1 MSMYTEIDFCRVSK
15 TKDLVTF
22 LDLGKQKLTGVFPRP
37 DEDLEIGPLEL
48 VWSPSSYLVQLKH
61 TFEPTEMYGNNYG
74 YRSGLNNSMVQH
86 LVNKVKY
93 LIEISDL
100 KIGDVVVD
108 IGSNDCTT
116 LKAFPNDLKR
126 IGIDP
131 TIKKFS
137 HYYPEDIPYVADF
150 FSEESYR
157 SVEKNK
163 NAKLVMSIACFYDLE
178 DPISFVKD
186 IRSILEDD
194 GLWHFEQAYLPSTL
208 RSLSYDTACHE
219 HIEYY
224 SMLSVKNILE
234 QAGMKIVDV
243 TLNDINGG
251 SFAVTACK
259 DTNTTFKVN
268 HPVINWLIEEE
279 YKMGLHTVKPYF
291 EFAQRTYEH
300 RDSLISLVRSLR
312 ADGKTIYGYGAST
325 KGNVLLQWC
334 GFTSDD
340 ITAIGEVNSDKFGCV
355 TPGTNIPIVS
365 EEEVKSNN
373 PDYLIVLPWHFKN
386 GIIQR
391 EKEYMNSGGKF
402 IFPLPYI
409 QII

>member
-1 MSMYTEIDFCRVSK
+1 
-15 TKDLVTF
+15 
-22 LDLGKQKLTGVFPRP
+22 
-37 DEDLEIGPLEL
+37 
-48 VWSPSSYLVQLKH
+48 
-61 TFEPTEMYGNNYG
+61 
-74 YRSGLNNSMVQH
+74 
-86 LVNKVKY
+86 
-93 LIEISDL
+93 LIELSKL
-100 KIGDVVVD
+100 KPGDVVVD

-116 LKAFPNDLKR
+116 LKAFPPDVKR

-137 HYYPEDIPYVADF
+137 QYYPDDISYVADF
-150 FSEESYR
+150 FSEDSYR
-157 SVEKNK
+157 SIEKNK

-178 DPISFVKD
+178 DPISFVRD
-186 IRSILEDD
+186 IYSILDDD

-224 SMLSVKNILE
+224 SMLSVQNILKH
-234 QAGMKIVDV
+234 AGMKIVDV

-259 DTNTTFKVN
+259 DTNKSIKVN
-268 HPVINWLIEEE
+268 HAVINWLIDEE

-300 RDSLISLVRSLR
+300 RDSLVHLIHSLR
-312 ADGKTIYGYGAST
+312 AEGKTIYGYGAST

-340 ITAIGEVNSDKFGCV
+340 IAAIGEVNPDKFGCI
-355 TPGTNIPIVS
+355 TPGTNIPIIS
-365 EEEVKSNN
+365 EQEVKDMK
-373 PDYLIVLPWHFKN
+373 PDYMMVLPWHFKN

-391 EKEYMNSGGKF
+391 EKDYLNSGGKF

>member
-1 MSMYTEIDFCRVSK
+1 MSMYTEINSCRVSK
-15 TKDLVTF
+15 EKDLVTF
-22 LDLGKQKLTGVFPRP
+22 LNLGNQKLTGVFPRP
-37 DEDLEIGPLEL
+37 EENLESGPLEL

-61 TFEPTEMYGNNYG
+61 TFEPTEMYGSNYG

-86 LVNKVKY
+86 LVNKAKY
-93 LIEISDL
+93 LIELSKL
-100 KIGDVVVD
+100 KPGDVVVD

-116 LKAFPNDLKR
+116 LKAFPPDVKR

-137 HYYPEDIPYVADF
+137 QYYPDDISYVADF
-150 FSEESYR
+150 FSEDSYR
-157 SVEKNK
+157 SIEKNK

-178 DPISFVKD
+178 DPISFVRD
-186 IRSILEDD
+186 IYSILDDD
-194 GLWHFEQAYLPSTL
+194 GLWHFEQAYLASTL

-224 SMLSVKNILE
+224 SMLSVQNILE
-234 QAGMKIVDV
+234 HAGMKIVDV

-259 DTNTTFKVN
+259 DTNKSIKVN
-268 HPVINWLIEEE
+268 HAVINWLIDEE

-300 RDSLISLVRSLR
+300 RDSLIHLIHSLR
-312 ADGKTIYGYGAST
+312 AEGKTIYGYGAST

-340 ITAIGEVNSDKFGCV
+340 IAAIGEVNPDKFGCI
-355 TPGTNIPIVS
+355 TPGTNIPIIS
-365 EEEVKSNN
+365 EQEVKDMK
-373 PDYLIVLPWHFKN
+373 PDYMMVLPWHFKN

-391 EKEYMNSGGKF
+391 EKDYLNSGGKF

>member
-1 MSMYTEIDFCRVSK
+1 MSRYIEIESCRVSK
-15 TKDLVTF
+15 KNDLVSF
-22 LDLGKQKLTGVFPRP
+22 LNLGSQKLTGVFPRP
-37 DEDLEIGPLEL
+37 DEEIDNGPLEL
-48 VWSPSSYLVQLKH
+48 VWSPSSNLVQLKH
-61 TFEPTEMYGNNYG
+61 TFEPTEMYGDNYG
-74 YRSGLNNSMVQH
+74 YRSGLNNTMVQH
-86 LVNKVKY
+86 LISKANY
-93 LIEISDL
+93 LIELSNL
-100 KIGDVVVD
+100 EPGDVVVD

-116 LKAFPNDLKR
+116 LKSFPNYTKR

-137 HYYPEDIPYVADF
+137 QYYPEEIPYVADF
-150 FSEESYR
+150 FSKESYR

-163 NAKLVMSIACFYDLE
+163 NAKLVMSIACFYDL
-178 DPISFVKD
+178 DNPLTFVKD
-186 IRSILEDD
+186 IRSILTDD
-194 GLWHFEQAYLPSTL
+194 GMWHFEQAYLPSTL
-208 RSLSYDTACHE
+208 RSNSYDTACHE

-224 SMLSVKNILE
+224 SMLSVQNILE
-234 QAGMKIVDV
+234 RAGMKIVDV
-243 TLNDINGG
+243 TLNDVNGG

-259 DTNTTFKVN
+259 DTNTSVKVN
-268 HPVINWLIEEE
+268 DAVINWLIDEE
-279 YKMGLHTVKPYF
+279 YKMGLHTIKPYY
-291 EFAQRTYEH
+291 EFAQRAYEH
-300 RDSLISLVRSLR
+300 RDSIVNLVKSLR

-355 TPGTNIPIVS
+355 TPGTDIPIIS
-365 EEEVKSNN
+365 EEEVKASN
-373 PDYLIVLPWHFKN
+373 PDYMIVLPWHFKN

-391 EKEYMNSGGKF
+391 EKDFMKSGGNF